1 MAWHGTDITWTND
14 DQVHGIIYASPG
26 FNELIKALIRDT
38 SEVKM
43 KAMDK
48 KLSALINYTETPH

>member
-38 SEVKM
+38 SEVKNESYGQ
-43 KAMDK
+43 K
-48 KLSALINYTETPH
+48 IIGTN